1 MRLITIAIMFVLS
14 LTNFVYSAGGVTTE
28 PVIGSCEAGRVWDT
42 KTRECVVLERESQLD
57 DDNLYMVARDLVSE
71 QRYEEA
77 LEVLA
82 FADDTEDPRI
92 LNYLG
97 FATRKLGRPEE
108 SLEYYEAALSADPDY
123 VLAREYM
130 GEAFL
135 QLGRIDDAREQ
146 LMEIERIC
154 GRDCAEYKLLLG
166 EIQKY
171 IN

>member
-1 MRLITIAIMFVLS
+1 MRHILLVLFFFGLS
-14 LTNFVYSAGGVTTE
+14 SVAHSAGGVTTE
-28 PVIGSCEAGRVWDT
+28 PVIGSCQDGKVWDT
-42 KTRECVVLERESQLD
+42 KKKACVVLERESQLD
-57 DDNLYMVARDLVSE
+57 DDNLYMVARDLVHQE
-71 QRYEEA
+71 RYEEA
-77 LEVLA
+77 LTTLS
-82 FADDTEDPRI
+82 FAKNSDDPRI

-108 SLEYYEAALSADPDY
+108 SLIYYEAALSVDPDY

-146 LMEIERIC
+146 LSEIERIC

-166 EIQKY
+166 EIQKLT
-171 IN
+171 N